1 MKNEWRE
8 AKRTRR
14 HVVMVMGCVVCEDG
28 VVQQVQVFIVV
39 GWCWIMG
46 WWWLWIQYLMWWL
59 MLLGFFFFGWW
70 WWVGWLLS
78 WRININAT
86 DWTCGNVG
94 FHLVKIKNVVC
105 DFGGV
110 VVICGFLLL
119 WVGWWFLF
127 SFVVGGGKKKHKN

>member
-1 MKNEWRE
+1 M
-8 AKRTRR
+8 
-14 HVVMVMGCVVCEDG
+14 VVVVDSVFD
-28 VVQQVQVFIVV
+28 VVVDVV
-39 GWCWIMG
+39 
-46 WWWLWIQYLMWWL
+46 
-59 MLLGFFFFGWW
+59 GFFFFGWW

-78 WRININAT
+78 WRIKINAK

-105 DFGGV
+105 DFGGGV

-127 SFVVGGGKKKHKN
+127 SFCWWW

>member
-1 MKNEWRE
+1 MNGG
-8 AKRTRR
+8 TSR
-14 HVVMVMGCVVCEDG
+14 HGVMVMGCVVCEDG

-39 GWCWIMG
+39 GVG
-46 WWWLWIQYLMWWL
+46 LWGGGGC
-59 MLLGFFFFGWW
+59 GFRFNVVVDVVGFLFFFGWW

-78 WRININAT
+78 WRININAK
-86 DWTCGNVG
+86 DWTCGNDG

-127 SFVVGGGKKKHKN
+127 SFCWWWW